1 MNNVTVRKEQ
11 EVSKMYLTSNTS
23 STKKKKK
30 NSFGIFGLDKSISS
44 RDNEMVLQST
54 FSSMILFSTL
64 ICFNGFIAVTVNV
77 FY

>member
-23 STKKKKK
+23 STKKK